1 MDQSGV
7 WWLDHSP
14 EAASGAFGGVKLEL
28 GLASAE
34 STVMDNTGRIATM
47 TAMALN
53 DRFYTGPVA
62 YRMG

>member
-1 MDQSGV
+1 
-7 WWLDHSP
+7 
-14 EAASGAFGGVKLEL
+14 
-28 GLASAE
+28 
-34 STVMDNTGRIATM
+34 MDNTGRIATM